1 MNPHIDSIA
10 HRLHGRRAIITGA
23 GSGIGRAIARRFVA
37 EGARVLLA
45 DIDPQAA
52 QSVSDDLGERA
63 AWTQV
68 DVAVD
73 ESMGK
78 LVAKTERILGGLDI
92 MVNNAGIGLKGT
104 VESTEEAV
112 WDRIMDV
119 TLKGTFLGLKH
130 ALPLLRKSRGTAI
143 NICSIAALVGIP
155 DRAAYSAAKGGILSL
170 TRAAAID
177 HVGDGIRINCIV
189 PGTVETP
196 WIDRITAE
204 YPDPAA
210 AKATMRAR
218 QPHGRFVQP
227 EEVAAMAAFLASDEA
242 GSIVGAA
249 MVIDGGMTAR

>member
-1 MNPHIDSIA
+1 MNPHIEAIGP
-10 HRLHGRRAIITGA
+10 RLNGRRAVITGA
-23 GSGIGRAIARRFVA
+23 GSGIGRAIAGRFIA
-37 EGARVLLA
+37 EGANVLLA
-45 DIDPQAA
+45 DIDTKAA
-52 QSVSDDLGERA
+52 QNASDELGAGA
-63 AWTQV
+63 AWAHV
-68 DVAVD
+68 DVAVG
-73 ESMGK
+73 ESLRK
-78 LVAKTERILGGLDI
+78 LMVEANRIWGGLDI

-104 VESTEEAV
+104 VESTEEAD

-143 NICSIAALVGIP
+143 NICSIAALAGIP

-177 HVGDGIRINCIV
+177 HIGEGIRINCIV

-227 EEVAAMAAFLASDEA
+227 EEIAAMAAFLASDQA